1 MPNAA
6 SETVDSPF
14 TAFRFEV
21 VLNLDNPPAGITNPV
36 CSAAF
41 AECSG
46 LEMTMEPKP
55 VREGGNNLQQ
65 RHLIGPV
72 SYGQLTLRRGMT
84 SNLDLWNWFLAAAQP
99 GSISTAQG
107 QITMW
112 DTDGTP
118 RITFVLG
125 ECLPVKIQGPSLN
138 AKDGQV
144 AIEEMQLVYASL
156 SVRPA
161 GSGASAG
168 LSLGVS
174 ANMSG
179 SLGFGASIGAS
190 ASLSVSG
197 GPGLSGGISAS
208 ATVGLDIG

>member
-1 MPNAA
+1 MPNSA

-21 VLNLDNPPAGITNPV
+21 VLNLDNPPASITNPV
-36 CSAAF
+36 CNAAF
-41 AECSG
+41 AECNG
-46 LEMTMEPKP
+46 LGMTMEPKP

-84 SNLDLWNWFLAAAQP
+84 DNLDIWNWFLSAAQP
-99 GSISTAQG
+99 GSVSTAQG
-107 QITMW
+107 QVTMW
-112 DTDGTP
+112 DSDGTP
-118 RITFVLG
+118 RITFVLD

-161 GSGASAG
+161 DAGASAG
-168 LSLGVS
+168 LSIGVS
-174 ANMSG
+174 A
-179 SLGFGASIGAS
+179 SIG

-197 GPGLSGGISAS
+197 GPGLGGGISVSAS

>member
-1 MPNAA
+1 MPNPA
-6 SETVDSPF
+6 SETVNSPF

-21 VLNLDNPPAGITNPV
+21 VLNVHNPPAGITNPV
-36 CSAAF
+36 CNAAF

-99 GSISTAQG
+99 GPLSTEG

-144 AIEEMQLVYASL
+144 AIEEIQLAYASL
-156 SVRPA
+156 LVRPA

-168 LSLGVS
+168 LS
-174 ANMSG
+174 SG
-179 SLGFGASIGAS
+179 AGAS
-190 ASLSVSG
+190 AGLSVSG
-197 GPGLSGGISAS
+197 GPGLSGVISAS
-208 ATVGLDIG
+208 ATAGLDIG